1 MIMQHQRI
9 PEKYLSL
16 SDSQAIER
24 IAKLKKEI
32 GKGLLILG
40 HHYQRDEVIQF
51 ADLRGDSYLLSK
63 KASENKQAKYIVFC
77 GVHFMAESA
86 DILSAPHQR
95 VILPD
100 MDAGC
105 SMADMADIDLVEEAW
120 SEIEDKTGTD
130 GFVPVTYINCS
141 AEVKAFCGE
150 RNGLVCTSSNAKAVF
165 NWIFEKGRKIFF
177 MPDEHL
183 GRNMGMILGIP
194 LDQMPL
200 WDPQE
205 DNGSLTR
212 GDIEKAKIVL
222 WKGYCQ
228 IHQRFAVEQIEYFR
242 EKFPDINIIVHPEC
256 SLEVV
261 QRSDYVGSTS
271 YIINMVREA
280 SPGSKWAVGTE
291 IHLVN
296 RLRNEHPDKL
306 VTSLVPG
313 ICLCSTMNH
322 IDPQHLLWVLEE
334 LKSGRVI
341 NEISVSAEIADQA
354 KAALDRMLAIT

>member
-1 MIMQHQRI
+1 MTMQYQRI
-9 PEKYLSL
+9 PEQYLSL
-16 SDSQAIER
+16 TDSQAIKR
-24 IAKLKKEI
+24 IARIKKKI
-32 GKGLLILG
+32 GKELLILG

-63 KASENKQAKYIVFC
+63 KASENQEAKYIVFC

-86 DILSAPHQR
+86 DILSAPQQR

-120 SEIEDKTGTD
+120 SRIEEEVGAESYI
-130 GFVPVTYINCS
+130 PVTYINCS
-141 AEVKAFCGE
+141 AAVKAFCGE

-165 NWIFEKGRKIFF
+165 QWVFKQGKKIFF

-183 GRNMGMILGIP
+183 GRNMGVILGIP
-194 LDQMPL
+194 LKQMPL
-200 WDPQE
+200 WDPGE
-205 DNGSLTR
+205 ENGSLD
-212 GDIEKAKIVL
+212 GKDIEKAKILL

-228 IHQRFAVEQIEYFR
+228 VHQRFAVEQIEYFR
-242 EKFPDINIIVHPEC
+242 DKFPDMKIIVHPEC

-261 QRSDYVGSTS
+261 QKSDFVGSTS
-271 YIINMVREA
+271 YIINMIREA
-280 SPGSKWAVGTE
+280 PSGSQWAVGTE

-313 ICLCSTMNH
+313 VCLCSTMNR
-322 IDPQHLLWVLEE
+322 IDPQHLLWVLDE
-334 LKSGRVI
+334 LDNGRIV
-341 NEISVSAEIADQA
+341 NEIEVPNEIAAQA
-354 KAALDRMLAIT
+354 KVALDRMLAIT

>member
-1 MIMQHQRI
+1 MQYQRI

-16 SDSQAIER
+16 PDGQVIER

-32 GKGLLILG
+32 GKELLILG

-63 KASENKQAKYIVFC
+63 SASKNKEAKYIVFC

-120 SEIEDKTGTD
+120 ARIEEGNGTD
-130 GFVPVTYINCS
+130 AFVPVTYINCS
-141 AEVKAFCGE
+141 AAVKAFCGK

-165 NWIFEKGRKIFF
+165 NWIFEKGKKIFF

-183 GRNMGMILGIP
+183 GRNMGVILGIP

-200 WDPQE
+200 WDPEE
-205 DNGSLTR
+205 DNGHLAEE
-212 GDIEKAKIVL
+212 DIEKAKILL

-228 IHQRFAVEQIEYFR
+228 VHQRFAVEQIEYFR
-242 EKFPDINIIVHPEC
+242 EKFPDMKIIVHPEC

-261 QRSDYVGSTS
+261 QRSDFVGSTS
-271 YIINMVREA
+271 YIINMVQEA
-280 SPGSKWAVGTE
+280 AANSKWAVGTE

-296 RLRNEHPDKL
+296 RLRHQHPDKL

-313 ICLCSTMNH
+313 VCLCSTMNR

-334 LKSGRVI
+334 LKNGRIV
-341 NEISVSAEIADQA
+341 NEISVPDDIAVQA
-354 KAALDRMLAIT
+354 KVALDRMLAIT